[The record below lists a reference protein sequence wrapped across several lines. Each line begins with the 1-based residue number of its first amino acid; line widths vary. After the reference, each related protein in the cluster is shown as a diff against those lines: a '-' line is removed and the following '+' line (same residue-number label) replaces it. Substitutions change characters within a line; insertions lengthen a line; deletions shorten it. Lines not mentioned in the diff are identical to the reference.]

1 MVSIAALPIIIERMT
16 TKLSHLLLIPGL
28 LCNARLWA
36 SQTRSL
42 ADISCI
48 DVPDLTEQE
57 SIPDMAEDILHRAP
71 EQFALAGFSMG
82 GCVALEIIAR
92 APTRVSRLAL
102 LSTNAGGLLPPV
114 RQHLMQAIAGIE
126 TDGLARYL
134 AAAFP
139 LYVAAQNAGD
149 QALWRVFSDMAED
162 LGPAVGVRQMR
173 ALLNYSGFRGN
184 LADIPCPT
192 TLICGR
198 EDQRTPVAAHVA
210 MSEHIPQSKVAIVER
225 AGHFT
230 PLEEPDEVGAFL
242 REWIRAP
249 LNTVAG

>member
-1 MVSIAALPIIIERMT
+1 MT
-16 TKLSHLLLIPGL
+16 TKLPHLLLIPGL
-28 LCNARLWA
+28 LCNARLWE
-36 SQTRSL
+36 SQTQSL

-48 DVPDLTEQE
+48 NIPDLTEHE

-92 APTRVSRLAL
+92 ASTRVSRLAL
-102 LSTNAGGLLPPV
+102 LSTNAAGLLPPV

-126 TDGLARYL
+126 AGGLATYL

-139 LYVAAQNAGD
+139 LYVAVHNADD
-149 QALWRVFSDMAED
+149 QALWAVFSDMAED
-162 LGPAVGVRQMR
+162 LGPAVGIRQMR
-173 ALLNYSGFRGN
+173 ALLNYSGFRGD
-184 LADIPCPT
+184 LADIACPT

-198 EDQRTPVAAHVA
+198 EDHRTPVSAHVA
-210 MSEHIPQSKVAIVER
+210 MSEHIRQAKVAVVEH

-230 PLEEPDEVGAFL
+230 PLEEPDEVGALL

-249 LNTVAG
+249 LKAVAG

>member
-1 MVSIAALPIIIERMT
+1 MT
-16 TKLSHLLLIPGL
+16 TKLPHLLLIPGL

-48 DVPDLTEQE
+48 DVPDLTEHV

-82 GCVALEIIAR
+82 GCVALEIVAR

-114 RQHLMQAIAGIE
+114 RQHLMQAIA
-126 TDGLARYL
+126 
-134 AAAFP
+134 
-139 LYVAAQNAGD
+139 
-149 QALWRVFSDMAED
+149 DMAED
-162 LGPAVGVRQMR
+162 LGPAVGARQMR
-173 ALLNYSGFRGN
+173 ALLNYSGFRGD
-184 LADIPCPT
+184 LADIACPT

-198 EDQRTPVAAHVA
+198 EDQRTPVSAHVA
-210 MSEHIPQSKVAIVER
+210 MSEHIRQAKVAVVEH

-249 LNTVAG
+249 LKAGAG

>member
-1 MVSIAALPIIIERMT
+1 MT
-16 TKLSHLLLIPGL
+16 TKLPHLLLIPGL
-28 LCNARLWA
+28 LCDARLWA

-48 DVPDLTEQE
+48 DVPDLTAHE
-57 SIPDMAEDILHRAP
+57 SISDMAEDILHRAP
-71 EQFALAGFSMG
+71 EKFAMAGFSMG

-139 LYVAAQNAGD
+139 LYVAAHNADD
-149 QALWRVFSDMAED
+149 QALWRAFSDMAED

-173 ALLNYSGFRGN
+173 ALLNYSGFCGN
-184 LADIPCPT
+184 LADIACPT

-198 EDQRTPVAAHVA
+198 EDRRTPVSAHAA
-210 MSEHIPQSKVAIVER
+210 MGEHIPQAKVAVVEH

-230 PLEEPDEVGAFL
+230 PLEEPDQVGAFL
-242 REWIRAP
+242 REWICAP
-249 LNTVAG
+249 TKAAAG